1 MVKTNIYCYNEHML
15 VGALFSWWYGVG
27 LREQIAKIKKSFVMN
42 NDRFSIGLLLKT
54 LFQPFRQI
62 SADDGGKS
70 IDEMVRAGFDKLI
83 SRLIGAFVRTFV
95 IFAGLVV
102 TVFLAVINVIRI
114 LLWLLA
120 PILPIVGIIIL
131 ITRLA

>member
-1 MVKTNIYCYNEHML
+1 ML

-42 NDRFSIGLLLKT
+42 NDRFSILLLLKT

-62 SADDGGKS
+62 SADAGGKG
-70 IDEMVRAGFDKLI
+70 IDEAVRAALDKLI
-83 SRLIGAFVRTFV
+83 SRMIGAVVRTFV

-102 TVFLAVINVIRI
+102 TVLLVIINTIRI
-114 LLWLLA
+114 IVWLLM
-120 PILPIVGIIIL
+120 PILPILGIVVL
-131 ITRLA
+131 IMAGSGNG